1 MGVQIWILFVI
12 ALLIIIISFMMS
24 PQSNS
29 FSGALVGS
37 ADLELFNVNKD
48 RGIRVFLKRAMYTLG
63 ILLMIVAVILR
74 LYV

>member
-1 MGVQIWILFVI
+1 MIIQIWILFAI
-12 ALLIIIISFMMS
+12 SLLIIIISFLMS

-29 FSGALVGS
+29 FTGALVGS

-63 ILLMIVAVILR
+63 ILLMIISVILR
-74 LYV
+74 LFV